1 MHLQCFVVSRAPVLN
16 VVSHTF
22 FPSASAQDGNSL
34 GRRAGMCGVTSHNVT
49 HDVTGSAVAPQS

>member
-1 MHLQCFVVSRAPVLN
+1 MPVVCFLQDKTLD

-22 FPSASAQDGNSL
+22 PSASTPEGDHS

-49 HDVTGSAVAPQS
+49 HDVTGSAGRPQS